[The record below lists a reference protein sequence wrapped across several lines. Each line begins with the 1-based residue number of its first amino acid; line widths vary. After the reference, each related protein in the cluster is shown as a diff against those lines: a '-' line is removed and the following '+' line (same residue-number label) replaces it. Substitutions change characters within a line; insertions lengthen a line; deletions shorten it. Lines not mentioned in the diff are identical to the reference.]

1 MAKVLYYPIKYVIL
15 CTNFEIPMNKFLRY
29 FIQGLIITVPV
40 AITFFVV
47 YKVIDWI
54 GSLFSTLGGIVNP
67 FVDPFIFIGIAVV
80 LIFFMGLLGSSI
92 ILRPLF
98 ILFDNIVEHT
108 PIIKTVYSSIKDLL
122 AAFVGSKK
130 RFNKPV
136 LVTINKENHIQQ
148 LGFITQE
155 DLAELKIKTGT
166 VAIYVPMSYSFSGNL
181 IIVPKENVTPV
192 DASSTEVMKF
202 IISGGVTDIEE

>member
-1 MAKVLYYPIKYVIL
+1 
-15 CTNFEIPMNKFLRY
+15 MNKFLRY

-40 AITFFVV
+40 AITVFVV

-54 GSLFSTLGGIVNP
+54 GSLFSAFGGIVNP
-67 FVDPFIFIGIAVV
+67 LVDPFIFIGIAVV